1 MAKKKKP
8 QPTQFALP
16 GTTSFKKGDR
26 VRYHPGPGRYQR
38 DILMSDPYY
47 DIEGV
52 FCVDTVQKKGVPMSE
67 ITLDIPK
74 YKDIHIE
81 EDSVPGHGNDGADE

>member
-1 MAKKKKP
+1 
-8 QPTQFALP
+8 
-16 GTTSFKKGDR
+16 
-26 VRYHPGPGRYQR
+26 
-38 DILMSDPYY
+38 MSDPYY